1 MDQFGRYRIGELLG
15 GGAMG
20 EVYRA
25 HDQRRD
31 RAVALKVLPAGLSED
46 PDYREQFGQECAAVA
61 RLREPHVITIHD
73 FGEVDGRLYIDMHLV
88 DGRNLAQL
96 LADAG
101 RLAPDRTIGLL
112 GQASEALDAAHAAGV
127 VHRAVRPSN
136 LLVDRADFVHVV
148 DFGVGH
154 PRSRLSVVG
163 TTVGS
168 LDYVAPERFQGRPG
182 DARSDIYS
190 LACVLHECL
199 TGTRPFPGDD
209 LPAMMYGHLHLP
221 PPRPSEI
228 VAGLPPEI
236 DDVVARGMAKD
247 PAERYGTARE
257 LAVAAP
263 AALGLSPGSPGAQL
277 RKPEPAP
284 ARPGR
289 PGPVAPAPVVIPA
302 PTPEPD
308 EVTE

>member
-1 MDQFGRYRIGELLG
+1 MEQFGQYRIEELIG
-15 GGAMG
+15 SGAMG

-25 HDQRRD
+25 RDEGRD
-31 RAVALKVLPAGLSED
+31 RTVALKVLPEFLSED
-46 PDYREQFGQECAAVA
+46 PDYREQFGQECNAVA
-61 RLREPHVITIHD
+61 RLREPHVITIND
-73 FGEVDGRLYIDMHLV
+73 FGEIDGRLYVDMRLV
-88 DGRNLAQL
+88 DGRSLAEL
-96 LADAG
+96 LADVG

-112 GQASEALDAAHAAGV
+112 GQAAEALDAAHAVGV

-136 LLVDRADFVHVV
+136 LLVDRADFVQVV

-168 LDYVAPERFQGRPG
+168 LDYVAPERFESLPA

-199 TGTRPFPGDD
+199 TGTRPFPGED
-209 LPAMMYGHLHLP
+209 LPALMYGHLYLP

-228 VAGLPPEI
+228 VAELPPEI
-236 DDVVARGMAKD
+236 DDVIARGMAKD
-247 PAERYGTARE
+247 PAQRYGTARE
-257 LAVAAP
+257 LAVAAH
-263 AALGLSPGSPGAQL
+263 AALGLSTGSPGAQL

-289 PGPVAPAPVVIPA
+289 PGPAAPAPVVIP
-302 PTPEPD
+302 
-308 EVTE
+308 